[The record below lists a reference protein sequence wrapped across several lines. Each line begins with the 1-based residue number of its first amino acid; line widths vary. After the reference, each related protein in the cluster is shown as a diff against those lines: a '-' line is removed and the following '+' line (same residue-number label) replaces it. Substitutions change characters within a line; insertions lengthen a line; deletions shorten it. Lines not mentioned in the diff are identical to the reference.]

1 MNEKEELYGVERLK
15 NYWNQHVVAD
25 IEETLKGLRES
36 IDEFAEGEQSDDI
49 TMLLMHYKKQK
60 KKV

>member
-1 MNEKEELYGVERLK
+1 MNEKEELYCVERLK
-15 NYWNQHVVAD
+15 NYFKQHVVAD
-25 IEETLKGLRES
+25 IEDTLKGLRES